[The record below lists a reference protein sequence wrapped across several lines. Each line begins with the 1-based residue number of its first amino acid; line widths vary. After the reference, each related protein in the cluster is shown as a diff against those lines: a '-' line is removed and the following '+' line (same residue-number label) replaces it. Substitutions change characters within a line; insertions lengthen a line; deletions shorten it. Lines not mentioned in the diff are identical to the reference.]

1 MAWYGIV
8 NIYKNKRLFFREEP
22 DIFKSI
28 HKSKVIFFS
37 NELITSM
44 FLVGQSHPVNIALH
58 IDSIRKGGCKQV
70 CYLNQMFVN

>member
-8 NIYKNKRLFFREEP
+8 NIYKNKRLFFMEEP

-28 HKSKVIFFS
+28 HKSKVFFL

-44 FLVGQSHPVNIALH
+44 FLVGQSHPANIALH

-70 CYLNQMFVN
+70 CCLNQIFVN